1 MFERF
6 TSQARRVLALAQE
19 EARFLG
25 HDRCGTEHLL
35 LGLIRDEGD
44 AGEALRRQG
53 MQLDTARSAVSN
65 VRGRSSANLAIAGS
79 GSLPF
84 SPNAKAA
91 VQAAVNDANASQS
104 NVDSNHL
111 LFGVLR
117 DQSPTVQSVLAQLR
131 GAPAPAPTRV
141 SEAAPVAPIV
151 ATPQPPVVEPAGIV
165 DEPSREA
172 PAVSASEPLSLEA
185 RVDQL
190 TERVD
195 HLQAMVTQLS
205 QSASVRST

>member
-131 GAPAPAPTRV
+131 GAPAPV

-165 DEPSREA
+165 DEPSSEA